1 MDNMGKTIRF
11 FWRQMEIQLRVRAL
25 TGSILTMLLIQP
37 IIFSGI
43 AFFMARIAGA
53 DTADLVYVIIGGGLV
68 GLWAQVLFIS
78 LYDIT
83 GDRREGTLELFV
95 GSPTS
100 LGMVLSARIL
110 TNVLSGALSLVGSFL
125 LIFVFFPLS
134 LPLRSFPALAFSLLI
149 ILFSFWCLGILLAN
163 FHAWS
168 RMASTIYGFF
178 EMPIVVL
185 SGFMFPISFL
195 PNWLQTV
202 TVILPTRWAVAALNE
217 SLIGQPDISTI
228 WQSWLYALALSLFY
242 LFLGLRLARRVHDQ
256 IRISGELSSI

>member
-1 MDNMGKTIRF
+1 MGKMIRF
-11 FWRQMEIQLRVRAL
+11 FRLQMEVQLRVRAL

-37 IIFSGI
+37 VIFSGI
-43 AFFMARIAGA
+43 AFFMARIAEA

-68 GLWAQVLFIS
+68 GIWAQVLFLS

-83 GDRREGTLELFV
+83 GDRREGTLELIV

-100 LGMVLSARIL
+100 LGMVLSARVL
-110 TNVLSGALSLVGSFL
+110 TNVLTGTLSLVGSFL
-125 LIFVFFPLS
+125 LISIFFPLPLPLQS
-134 LPLRSFPALAFSLLI
+134 LPALGFSLLI

-168 RMASTIYGFF
+168 RMASTIYGYF
-178 EMPIVVL
+178 EMPVVVL
-185 SGFMFPISFL
+185 SGFMFPITVL
-195 PNWLQTV
+195 PTWLQTV

-217 SLIGQPDISTI
+217 SLKGQPDISTI

-242 LFLGLRLARRVHDQ
+242 LFLGLWLARRVHDQ
-256 IRISGELSSI
+256 IRVSGELSSI